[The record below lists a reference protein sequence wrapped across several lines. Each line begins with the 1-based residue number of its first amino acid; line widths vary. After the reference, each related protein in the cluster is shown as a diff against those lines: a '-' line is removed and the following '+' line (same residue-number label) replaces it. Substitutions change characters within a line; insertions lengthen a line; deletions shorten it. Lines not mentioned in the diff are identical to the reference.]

1 MELPCHKA
9 IVCARSGS
17 FFQGFHGGAL
27 QQCWRISNVA
37 GQNSAKVLRVSMTMN
52 EACNLGWFWKARVR
66 KERDCC
72 SHSLVLQGT
81 MSFNRRPPNR

>member
-1 MELPCHKA
+1 MELPCHRE

-27 QQCWRISNVA
+27 QQRWRISNVA

-52 EACNLGWFWKARVR
+52 EACNLGMGCFWVGSGKQESGKKGTVVHTLLFC
-66 KERDCC
+66 KE
-72 SHSLVLQGT
+72 
-81 MSFNRRPPNR
+81 P